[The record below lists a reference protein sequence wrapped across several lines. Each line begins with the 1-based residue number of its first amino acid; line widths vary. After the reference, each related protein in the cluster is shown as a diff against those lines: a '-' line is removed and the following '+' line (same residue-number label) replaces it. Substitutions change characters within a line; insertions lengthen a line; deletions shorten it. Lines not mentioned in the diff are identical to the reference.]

1 MRLNIFNCLIDE
13 LTIQRTVDK
22 KPVDEMTVDKMACSQ
37 CNSLIKM
44 TVFNDTELK
53 IQHFYLQFGVF
64 LVSKFSISF
73 TFVEKVYNP
82 IMKNEQ
88 K

>member
-1 MRLNIFNCLIDE
+1 M
-13 LTIQRTVDK
+13 TIQRSVDK

-37 CNSLIKM
+37 WNSLIKM
-44 TVFNDTELK
+44 TVFNDTDRK
-53 IQHFYLQFGVF
+53 IQHFYLQFGVFF

-88 K
+88 KWNRNDMV

>member
-1 MRLNIFNCLIDE
+1 
-13 LTIQRTVDK
+13 
-22 KPVDEMTVDKMACSQ
+22 MA
-37 CNSLIKM
+37 L
-44 TVFNDTELK
+44 NDTELK

-64 LVSKFSISF
+64 LVSKIYVPF
-73 TFVEKVYNP
+73 TFAEKVYNP